1 MMMIYWHWD
10 ARMPSEALALQ
21 NELLAAFSVRD
32 PVGFLWAD
40 AYWTRVPVEVLELGG
55 CMSVKDYP

>member
-1 MMMIYWHWD
+1 VSQITILIGWWWWWW
-10 ARMPSEALALQ
+10 SIGIGSSKALALQ

-40 AYWTRVPVEVLELGG
+40 AYWTCVR
-55 CMSVKDYP
+55 